1 MERGGAWYCGTGW
14 KGAGL
19 AWENACWCVQRR
31 RESGKT
37 VPGLDLT
44 RVVLLTT
51 WNYRREKQKQL
62 SVFEIDHSA
71 GGKHKRYIIHFT
83 NSVPLN
89 VVNQNIVFQLSM
101 HSIISQLSMHSMLS
115 IKILFLNC
123 PCSSPSLAVKE
134 YIRAGAGQQVPDLQ
148 DLRPPPVLME
158 TINHLMKV

>member
-31 RESGKT
+31 RESGRT
-37 VPGLDLT
+37 VPGLDLN

-71 GGKHKRYIIHFT
+71 GERHKRYIIHFT
-83 NSVPLN
+83 TSYSTQCCQFLDSK
-89 VVNQNIVFQLSM
+89 IV
-101 HSIISQLSMHSMLS
+101 
-115 IKILFLNC
+115 FLNC

-158 TINHLMKV
+158 TINHLMKE